1 MKRRHVLRLVGLVI
15 AAILVGGAA
24 GAVVGLGRDLPQIR
38 ELENFRPSAVSRI
51 YSSDGVVLAELFAQ
65 RRDPV
70 SIHQMPDVLLTALI
84 TTEDRQFYR
93 HNGVDLRGVARAVVN
108 NIRSGR
114 YAEGASTLTQQLSKT
129 LFLTPEKSLRRKIR
143 EAILAFQLER
153 RYTKDEIL
161 ELYLNQVYFGSGAY
175 GVEMA
180 ARRYFDKSIRDV
192 TLDEAAMIAAM
203 PRAPSVYSPLV
214 NPDTAVRRRNIVL
227 MQMRDTG
234 AISDAEY
241 QAATAV
247 SYSRPSG
254 GQSGRKA
261 PYFIDYIIRD
271 LEETVGS
278 TALYKGG
285 LTVHTTLDYTLQQAA
300 EAALED
306 GLERIAERM
315 AARKQDGSPAQGAI
329 VAIDVESGAILAMAG
344 GRRYAESP
352 FNRAVDARRQ
362 PGSAFK
368 PIVYALAVEQGFS
381 QAALVL
387 DAPVSYD
394 GWEPKNFDG
403 SYQGEITLRKALA
416 DSRNIPAARLLQA
429 AGPSAAID
437 FARACGITSPLSP
450 YPALALG
457 AFEISLLEMTSAYT
471 VFANQGIHARPY
483 GVESVT
489 GRGGRMEWV
498 HRSGKNLA
506 MSREGAAVITD
517 MLRAAVNEGTGR
529 AARAVGRPVAGKTG
543 TTSAFRDALF
553 VGFSPTIAAGVWTGR
568 DDAVPM
574 GPFETGSR
582 AALPIWVQFMTDAT
596 NGPPPA
602 FFDQPEGV
610 VEIRIDPVTGARTT
624 GSGGVSALFRNDKT
638 PEQKRAGIQY

>member
-1 MKRRHVLRLVGLVI
+1 MKRNNVLRLVGLVI
-15 AAILVGGAA
+15 AAALVGGAA
-24 GAVVGLGRDLPQIR
+24 GTVVGLGRDLPQIR
-38 ELENFRPSAVSRI
+38 ELESFRPSAVSRI
-51 YSSDGVVLAELFAQ
+51 YSSDGVVLAELFAE

-70 SIHQMPDVLLTALI
+70 AIQQMPDVLLTALI

-93 HNGVDLRGVARAVVN
+93 HNGVDLRGVTRAVVN

-114 YAEGASTLTQQLSKT
+114 YAEGASTLTQQLAKT

-180 ARRYFDKSIRDV
+180 ARRYFGKSIRNV

-234 AISDAEY
+234 AISDSEHES
-241 QAATAV
+241 ATAV

-254 GQSGRKA
+254 GQRGKKA
-261 PYFIDYIIRD
+261 PYFIDYILRD

-300 EAALED
+300 EAALEN
-306 GLERIAERM
+306 GLKSIAERM
-315 AARKQDGSPAQGAI
+315 AARKQDGSPPQGAI
-329 VAIDVESGAILAMAG
+329 VALDVESGAVLAMAG

-416 DSRNIPAARLLQA
+416 DSRNIPAARLLQT
-429 AGPSAAID
+429 AGPSAAVD
-437 FARACGITSPLSP
+437 FARTCGITSPLSP

-457 AFEISLLEMTSAYT
+457 AFEVSLLELTSAYT
-471 VFANQGIHARPY
+471 VFANQGVHAKPY
-483 GVESVT
+483 GVESVA
-489 GRGGRMEWV
+489 GRDGRVEWF

-506 MSREGAAVITD
+506 MTREGAAVITD

-529 AARAVGRPVAGKTG
+529 AARDVGRPVAGKTG

-596 NGPPPA
+596 NGQPPT

-638 PEQKRAGIQY
+638 PEQRRAGIQY

>member
-1 MKRRHVLRLVGLVI
+1 MKRSNVLRLVGLVI
-15 AAILVGGAA
+15 AAALVGGAA
-24 GAVVGLGRDLPQIR
+24 GAVIGLGRDLPQIR

-51 YSSDGVVLAELFAQ
+51 YSSDGVVLAELFAE

-70 SIHQMPDVLLTALI
+70 DIHQMPDVLLTALI
-84 TTEDRQFYR
+84 TTEDRQFHR

-114 YAEGASTLTQQLSKT
+114 YAEGASTLTQQLAKT

-180 ARRYFDKSIRDV
+180 ARRYFGKSIRDV

-227 MQMRDTG
+227 MQMHDTG
-234 AISDAEY
+234 AISSTEY
-241 QAATAV
+241 ESAAAV
-247 SYSRPSG
+247 SYRRPSG
-254 GQSGRKA
+254 GQNGRKA
-261 PYFIDYIIRD
+261 PYFIDYIVRE

-300 EAALED
+300 EAALEN
-306 GLERIAERM
+306 GLERIALRM
-315 AARKQDGSPAQGAI
+315 AARGQDGSPPQGAI
-329 VAIDVESGAILAMAG
+329 VALDVESGAILAMAG
-344 GRRYAESP
+344 GRNYAESP
-352 FNRAVDARRQ
+352 FNRAVDAQRQ

-368 PIVYALAVEQGFS
+368 PLVYALAVEQGFS

-387 DAPVSYD
+387 DSPVSYD
-394 GWEPKNFDG
+394 GWKPKNFDG
-403 SYQGEITLRKALA
+403 SHLGEITLRKALA

-429 AGPSAAID
+429 TGPSAVVD

-457 AFEISLLEMTSAYT
+457 AFEVSLLELTAAYT
-471 VFANQGIHARPY
+471 VFANQGVHAGPY

-489 GRGGRMEWV
+489 GRSGRVEWL
-498 HRSGKNLA
+498 HHGSKHLA
-506 MSREGAAVITD
+506 MTREGAAVITD
-517 MLRAAVNEGTGR
+517 MLRAAVNEGTGS
-529 AARAVGRPVAGKTG
+529 AARDVGRPVAGKTG

-568 DDAVPM
+568 DDAVTM

-582 AALPIWVQFMTDAT
+582 AALPIWVQFMRDAT
-596 NGPPPA
+596 HGRPAA
-602 FFDQPEGV
+602 FFDRPERV
-610 VEIRIDPVTGARTT
+610 VEFRIDPVTGTRTA
-624 GSGGVSALFRNDKT
+624 GSSGVSALFRNDEA
-638 PEQKRAGIQY
+638 PVPRRAGIPQ